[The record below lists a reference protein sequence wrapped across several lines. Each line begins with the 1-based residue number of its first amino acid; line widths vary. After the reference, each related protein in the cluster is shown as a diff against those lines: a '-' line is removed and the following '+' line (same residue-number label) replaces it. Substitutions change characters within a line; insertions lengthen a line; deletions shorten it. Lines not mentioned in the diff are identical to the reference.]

1 MYCKCGTTVHPV
13 RIELGYKT
21 CVNCSTTKTY
31 SYVPIIEHKTG
42 NTIQIVSQEVSA
54 SVHRAWRRKQ
64 YSITDCRVIN
74 CMHGGSPTLNA

>member
-1 MYCKCGTTVHPV
+1 MYCRCGNDVHPV
-13 RIELGYKT
+13 RINLGYRT
-21 CVNCSTTKTY
+21 CVACSTIQTY

-64 YSITDCRVIN
+64 TVAACTQ
-74 CMHGGSPTLNA
+74 GGDDAAGLTAR